1 MHQMTNE
8 EQAAFE
14 RERKNLFSNRVET
27 DYTAFNAACDQFRLV
42 CTQIRQ
48 FTGIDDFRGGFNE
61 FASLLNSAA
70 FQANPVQGNTLALL
84 WSGANEYCIYEGGK
98 VGLGQP
104 QWWYKCWESELG
116 QNA

>member
-1 MHQMTNE
+1 MQEMTVA
-8 EQAAFE
+8 EQREFE
-14 RERKNLFSNRVET
+14 RVHRNMVANHEQI
-27 DYTAFNAACDQFRLV
+27 DYTAFNTACGQFRAV
-42 CTQIRQ
+42 CMQIRQ
-48 FTGIDDFRGGFNE
+48 FTGIADFRGGFNE
-61 FASLLNSAA
+61 FTSLLNSAA